1 MLIFVVGYFLCD
13 GNSTRRR
20 EELGEETIWSAL
32 FCLAYEGAVPIF
44 SADQLN
50 PECEWGKG
58 HAKTLLALRDSRAP
72 HAKDGKTLSAIEQ

>member
-1 MLIFVVGYFLCD
+1 MLLDIFSVMVVRL
-13 GNSTRRR
+13 

-50 PECEWGKG
+50 PECEWDKG